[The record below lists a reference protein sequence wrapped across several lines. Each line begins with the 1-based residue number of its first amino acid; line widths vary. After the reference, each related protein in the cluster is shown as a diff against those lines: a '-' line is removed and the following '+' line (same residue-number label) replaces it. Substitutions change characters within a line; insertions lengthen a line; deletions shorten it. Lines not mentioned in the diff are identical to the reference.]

1 MRWSLGVSL
10 VIHAAIL
17 LAAVIVLPPPERH
30 KVELQESIPVD
41 IVSIEDVSL
50 RQATSKTAP
59 EPKPEEKPAPQPAP
73 PKPEARPEPQP
84 TPEPKLAAREPEPQ
98 PPDSKPLEEL
108 IQKTEPP
115 KPEPKAEKPP
125 DPEPLE
131 QLLKETEKLAPKP
144 EEKPPEPKKP
154 EVKKAEAKPEKK
166 PDKKPEKKKPKL
178 DLSQVSAL
186 LNKIDGEPSRPRKNE
201 AVTGTPKRGSFD
213 SGGSDQRLAAT
224 ILDAMRQ
231 KIESCWTIPAGAR
244 EAERLLIKLEIKLNQ
259 DGSLAAYPILL
270 NSSSHPAFEAAA
282 RAAQAA
288 VEACSPYDFLPPDK
302 YAMWQDIILNFDPSQ
317 MLATN

>member
-1 MRWSLGVSL
+1 MRWSLGASL
-10 VIHAAIL
+10 AIHAAIL
-17 LAAVIVLPPPERH
+17 LAAVIVLPEPERH
-30 KVELQESIPVD
+30 KVEMQESIPVD

-59 EPKPEEKPAPQPAP
+59 ELKPEEKPAPQPAP
-73 PKPEARPEPQP
+73 PKPEAQPEPQP
-84 TPEPKLAAREPEPQ
+84 APEPKMAAKEPE

-131 QLLKETEKLAPKP
+131 QLLKETEKLAPKV

-186 LNKIDGEPSRPRKNE
+186 LNKIDGAPSRPRKNE
-201 AVTGTPKRGSFD
+201 TQTGTPKRGAFD
-213 SGGSDQRLAAT
+213 SGGLDQRLAAT
-224 ILDAMRQ
+224 LLDAMRQ

-244 EAERLLIKLEIKLNQ
+244 EAEQLLIKLEIKLNQ

-270 NSSSHPAFEAAA
+270 NSSSHPAFDAAA

-288 VEACSPYDFLPPDK
+288 VEACSPYDFLPQDK

>member
-10 VIHAAIL
+10 AIHAAIL
-17 LAAVIVLPPPERH
+17 LAAVIVLPPPESH
-30 KVELQESIPVD
+30 KVEMQESIPID

-50 RQATSKTAP
+50 RQATAKTAP
-59 EPKPEEKPAPQPAP
+59 EPKPEQKAAPEPTP
-73 PKPEARPEPQP
+73 PKPEARPDPAPE
-84 TPEPKLAAREPEPQ
+84 PEPKLAAKEPEPP

-108 IQKTEPP
+108 IQKTEP
-115 KPEPKAEKPP
+115 KPEPKVDKQP

-131 QLLKETEKLAPKP
+131 QLLKDTEKLAPKV

-166 PDKKPEKKKPKL
+166 PEKKSEKKKPKL
-178 DLSQVSAL
+178 DLTQVSAL
-186 LNKIDGEPSRPRKNE
+186 LNKIDGQPSRPKKSE
-201 AVTGTPKRGSFD
+201 AETGTPKRGAFD
-213 SGGSDQRLAAT
+213 SGGTDQRLAAT

-244 EAERLLIKLEIKLNQ
+244 EAERLLIKIEIKLNQ
-259 DGSLAAYPILL
+259 NGTLAAYPILL
-270 NSSSHPAFEAAA
+270 NSSSHPAFGAAA

-302 YAMWQDIILNFDPSQ
+302 YAMWQDMILNFDPSQ